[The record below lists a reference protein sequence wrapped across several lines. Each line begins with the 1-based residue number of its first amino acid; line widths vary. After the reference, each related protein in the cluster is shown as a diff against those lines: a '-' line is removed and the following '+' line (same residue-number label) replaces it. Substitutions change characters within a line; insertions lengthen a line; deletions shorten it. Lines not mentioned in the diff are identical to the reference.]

1 MTTKE
6 AIRRR
11 EQLGEDNDRATVI
24 FVAAGAAAIT
34 VTWAAFLVWVLI

>member
-6 AIRRR
+6 IIRRR
-11 EQLGEDNDRATVI
+11 EELGEDNDRATVI